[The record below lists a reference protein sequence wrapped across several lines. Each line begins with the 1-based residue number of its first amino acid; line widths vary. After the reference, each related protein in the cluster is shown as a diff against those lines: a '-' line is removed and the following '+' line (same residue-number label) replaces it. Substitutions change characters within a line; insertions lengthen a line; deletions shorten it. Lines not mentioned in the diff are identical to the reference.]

1 MLSIIIFKKNNK
13 KIKIIKE
20 NEEIIKEELNIKNL
34 EYLSVN
40 PYIKYKVKLNP
51 NVVGPIIKEKFNDV
65 LREIEKMETKNLIES
80 IRKGKVNLLGFELP
94 AEAFTIEE
102 ENDPSTVIVH
112 GNGVDVVLKKEIN
125 TELFFEGLAREIVR
139 RIQIMRKEMNLEYND
154 RIMVKIEG
162 DNEIIETMKKHR
174 TYIENETLS
183 RIVENVDGAYEK
195 IWNINKKR
203 ILMWIKKF
211 NRK

>member
-1 MLSIIIFKKNNK
+1 MFK
-13 KIKIIKE
+13 
-20 NEEIIKEELNIKNL
+20 EL
-34 EYLSVN
+34 
-40 PYIKYKVKLNP
+40 
-51 NVVGPIIKEKFNDV
+51 
-65 LREIEKMETKNLIES
+65 
-80 IRKGKVNLLGFELP
+80 
-94 AEAFTIEE
+94 FTIEE

-195 IWNINKKR
+195 EWNINKKR